1 MSIANKVI
9 LIGRLTKDPELRKT
23 QTDKSVLSF
32 TVAVNR
38 PYNKENDHPE
48 ADFFNCTAWE
58 NRADF
63 ISKWFQ
69 KGDEIRL
76 CGRLQNREY
85 ERDDGQ
91 KVRITEVIVEEAEFG
106 QKKRS
111 ASEGDGGREQ
121 RERKPT
127 AAPKQSIVEDEPDEL
142 PFN

>member
-23 QTDKSVLSF
+23 QSDKSVLSF

-58 NRADF
+58 QRAGF
-63 ISKWFQ
+63 ISKWFH

-91 KVRITEVIVEEAEFG
+91 KVRLTEVVVEEAEFG
-106 QKKRS
+106 QKKRD
-111 ASEGDGGREQ
+111 ASDG
-121 RERKPT
+121 ERQQET
-127 AAPKQSIVEDEPDEL
+127 RKQVVKTRAQEIDEMEDSL
-142 PFN
+142 PF

>member
-23 QTDKSVLSF
+23 QSDKSVLSF

-58 NRADF
+58 QRADF
-63 ISKWFQ
+63 ISKWFH

-91 KVRITEVIVEEAEFG
+91 KVRLTEVVVEEAEFG
-106 QKKRS
+106 QKKRD
-111 ASEGDGGREQ
+111 ASDG
-121 RERKPT
+121 ERQQET
-127 AAPKQSIVEDEPDEL
+127 RKQVVKTRAQEIDEMEDSL
-142 PFN
+142 PF

>member
-23 QTDKSVLSF
+23 QSDKSVLSF

-58 NRADF
+58 QRADF
-63 ISKWFQ
+63 ISKWFH

-91 KVRITEVIVEEAEFG
+91 KVRLTEVVVEEAEFG
-106 QKKRS
+106 QKKRD
-111 ASEGDGGREQ
+111 ASDGERQQEP
-121 RERKPT
+121 RKP
-127 AAPKQSIVEDEPDEL
+127 APAPKQQPVEDEPDEL

>member
-23 QTDKSVLSF
+23 QSDKSVLSF

-58 NRADF
+58 QRADF
-63 ISKWFQ
+63 ISKWFH

-91 KVRITEVIVEEAEFG
+91 KVRLTEVIVEEAEFG
-106 QKKRS
+106 QKKRD
-111 ASEGDGGREQ
+111 ASDGERQQET
-121 RERKPT
+121 RKP
-127 AAPKQSIVEDEPDEL
+127 ASAPKSQPVEDEPDEL

>member
-23 QTDKSVLSF
+23 QSDKSVLSF

-58 NRADF
+58 QRADF
-63 ISKWFQ
+63 ISKWFH

-91 KVRITEVIVEEAEFG
+91 KVRLTEVVVEEAEFG
-106 QKKRS
+106 QKKRD
-111 ASEGDGGREQ
+111 ASDG
-121 RERKPT
+121 ERQQEPRKAT
-127 AAPKQSIVEDEPDEL
+127 SAPKQQPVENMEDEL
-142 PFN
+142 PF